1 MDSFTHSRYHVVI
14 ILIIPPIQE
23 YERIVRVYN
32 ETLAEYPD
40 FTQALQGHELSSGMS
55 VEDAEGWM
63 KDDCDLKR
71 TLSGRLMEAAVSVDN
86 FLENLKSQQ
95 PGGAV
100 EMAHDTK
107 ELVNLMLSLKLMS
120 KEIGEKQKEL
130 SSLWPAHQAKME
142 HMIRMCQFNERAEKV
157 KLCVHSRIL
166 W

>member
-1 MDSFTHSRYHVVI
+1 M
-14 ILIIPPIQE
+14 
-23 YERIVRVYN
+23 YN

-40 FTQALQGHELSSGMS
+40 FTQALQRRDLASGMS

-63 KDDCDLKR
+63 KEDCDLKR

-107 ELVNLMLSLKLMS
+107 ELVKLMS
-120 KEIGEKQKEL
+120 SLKMMSQEIGEKQKEL
-130 SSLWPAHQAKME
+130 SNLWPSHQAKME
-142 HMIRMCQFNERAEKV
+142 HMIHMCQFNDRVEKV
-157 KLCVHSRIL
+157 RVVHAIVIRSCVKVC
-166 W
+166 